1 MTTASRQGEL
11 DNDMPKVNKEG
22 KNSANKSQEKPQTK
36 WGAFAGVLVAVAAV
50 ITAIV
55 GSGGLGGLIT
65 ALNTVASRPTPTINS
80 SPTSPSVV
88 SCSDYF
94 DGLKQQTK
102 PIKVELDR
110 LQYQIDIAPAKVES
124 DFIGIQLTDYNKII
138 ASLKFKFSA
147 SEDAFRITTVI
158 DAQCQEQLGGASK
171 IVKNASEFDLLEK
184 YRVRLTYT
192 SGNVLVDFK
201 KK

>member
-1 MTTASRQGEL
+1 
-11 DNDMPKVNKEG
+11 MPKVNKES
-22 KNSANKSQEKPQTK
+22 KNSGGKSNEKPQSW
-36 WGAFAGVLVAVAAV
+36 WGTLPGILTGIAGI
-50 ITAIV
+50 ITA
-55 GSGGLGGLIT
+55 LGGLIL
-65 ALNTVASRPTPTINS
+65 AWNSISPRPTPTAPPTFNS
-80 SPTSPSVV
+80 APVI
-88 SCSDYF
+88 SCPDYF

-124 DFIGIQLTDYNKII
+124 DFIGIQLTDYNKIV
-138 ASLKFKFSA
+138 ASLKFRFSA
-147 SEDAFRITTVI
+147 SEDGFKIASMI

-171 IVKNASEFDLLEK
+171 SVKNASEFDLLDK

>member
-1 MTTASRQGEL
+1 
-11 DNDMPKVNKEG
+11 MPKVNKDG
-22 KNSANKSQEKPQTK
+22 KNSADKPHEKSRTK
-36 WGAFAGVLVAVAAV
+36 WGTFAGVLLAVATV

-65 ALNTVASRPTPTINS
+65 ALNAVASRPTPTIYS
-80 SPTSPSVV
+80 SPTSSSVV
-88 SCSDYF
+88 SCPDYF

-124 DFIGIQLTDYNKII
+124 DFIGIQLTDYNKIV

-147 SEDAFRITTVI
+147 NEDAFKIASVI
-158 DAQCQEQLGGASK
+158 DAQCEEQLGGASK

-184 YRVRLTYT
+184 YRVCLTYT